1 MIKINGV
8 ELEDLDIYDLEVAE
22 KVDKELNFVGE
33 VGGKL
38 EGLSTPEVIR
48 TQCNAIFKFFNALFG
63 EGTDKKIFGD
73 KVNLVT
79 CLEAFDEFVTQVRNQ
94 KERIKKL
101 SNKYSPNRANRRSK
115 K

>member
-1 MIKINGV
+1 MIINGV
-8 ELEDLDIYDLEVAE
+8 ELQDLDIYDLEVAE
-22 KVDKELNFVGE
+22 KFDKESKVVAGVGE
-33 VGGKL
+33 KL

-48 TQCNAIFKFFNALFG
+48 TQCTAIFNFFNELFG

-79 CLEAFDEFVTQVRNQ
+79 CLKALDEFITQVRDQ
-94 KERIKKL
+94 KEQIEKI
-101 SNKYSPNRANRRSK
+101 SNKYSLNRVARRNK

>member
-1 MIKINGV
+1 MIINGV
-8 ELEDLDIYDLEVAE
+8 ELQDLDIYDLEVAE
-22 KVDKELNFVGE
+22 KFDKELKVVAGVGE
-33 VGGKL
+33 KL

-48 TQCNAIFKFFNALFG
+48 TQCTAIFNFFNELFG

-79 CLEAFDEFVTQVRNQ
+79 CLKALDEFITQVRDQ
-94 KERIKKL
+94 KEQIEKI
-101 SNKYSPNRANRRSK
+101 SNKYSLNRVARRNK

>member
-8 ELEDLDIYDLEVAE
+8 ELGELDIYDLEVAE
-22 KVDKELNFVGE
+22 KYDKELKKVDE
-33 VGGKL
+33 VARTL
-38 EGLSTPEVIR
+38 EGMSVPEVIR

-73 KVNLVT
+73 KVNLVI
-79 CLEAFDEFVTQVRNQ
+79 CLKSLDEFVTQVRNQ
-94 KERIKKL
+94 KEKIEEI
-101 SNKYSPNRANRRSK
+101 SNKYSPNRAQRRK

>member
-1 MIKINGV
+1 MIINGV
-8 ELEDLDIYDLEVAE
+8 ELQDLDIYDLEVAE
-22 KVDKELNFVGE
+22 KFDKELKVVAGVGE
-33 VGGKL
+33 KL

-48 TQCNAIFKFFNALFG
+48 TQCTAIFNFFNELFG

-79 CLEAFDEFVTQVRNQ
+79 CLKALYEFIAQVRDQ
-94 KERIKKL
+94 KEQIEEI
-101 SNKYSPNRANRRSK
+101 SNKYSINRVARRNK

>member
-8 ELEDLDIYDLEVAE
+8 ELGELDIYDLEVAE
-22 KVDKELNFVGE
+22 KVDKALKVVGDVGE
-33 VGGKL
+33 KL
-38 EGLSTPEVIR
+38 IGLSTPEVIR

-73 KVNLVT
+73 KVNLVI
-79 CLEAFDEFVTQVRNQ
+79 CLKSLDEFVTQVRNQ
-94 KERIKKL
+94 KEKIEEI
-101 SNKYSPNRANRRSK
+101 SNKYSPNRAQRRK

>member
-1 MIKINGV
+1 MIINGV
-8 ELEDLDIYDLEVAE
+8 ELQDIDIYDLEVAE
-22 KVDKELNFVGE
+22 KFDKELKVVAGVGE
-33 VGGKL
+33 KL

-48 TQCNAIFKFFNALFG
+48 TQCTAIFNFFNEIFG

-79 CLEAFDEFVTQVRNQ
+79 CLKALDEFITQVRDQ
-94 KERIKKL
+94 KGHIEEI
-101 SNKYSPNRANRRSK
+101 SSKYSINRVARRNK